1 MNEVQVETGETSVLD
16 VTYISQG
23 ELIAKCLTL

>member
-16 VTYISQG
+16 VTYTSQG